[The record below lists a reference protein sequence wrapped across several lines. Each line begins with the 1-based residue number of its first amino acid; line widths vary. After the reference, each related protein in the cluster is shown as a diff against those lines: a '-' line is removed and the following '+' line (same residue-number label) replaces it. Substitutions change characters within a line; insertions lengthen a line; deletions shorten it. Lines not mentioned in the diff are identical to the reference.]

1 MLSDLI
7 QLNLFA
13 FFVLFARVGTVFML
27 MPGIGSAYVS
37 VRLRLTIALAV
48 CLLITPLLASR
59 VPAMPGSQI
68 GLALLLLSEIIIGLF
83 MGLVARI
90 TLGAL
95 QTTGTLIALFSS
107 LANALIRDPIAEQQ
121 SSLIATFLTML
132 GMVLIIVTD
141 MHHLMI
147 RGVIE
152 SYSLFVP
159 GQPLI
164 IGDFSEMLARRF
176 ADSFKLGVQLASPF
190 LLIAMVYYVGLGI
203 LGRLM
208 PALPVFIVVMPLQI
222 LGQLSFLM
230 IALSAM
236 MMYFL
241 SQFEEVIIVFLEPF

>member
-7 QLNLFA
+7 QINLFA
-13 FFVLFARVGTVFML
+13 FFLLFARIGTVFML
-27 MPGIGSAYVS
+27 MPGIGTAYVP
-37 VRLRLTIALAV
+37 VKVRLTIALAI
-48 CLLITPLLASR
+48 CFIITPLLVGGLPVA
-59 VPAMPGSQI
+59 PGSQI
-68 GLALLLLSEIIIGLF
+68 DMMLLLLSEVTVGLF
-83 MGLVARI
+83 IGLVARI
-90 TLGAL
+90 TVGAL

-121 SSLIATFLTML
+121 SSLIATFLSML

-141 MHHLMI
+141 LHHLMI

-159 GQPLI
+159 GQSLSF
-164 IGDFSEMLARRF
+164 GDFSEMLARRF
-176 ADSFKLGVQLASPF
+176 ADSFKLGVQLSSPF
-190 LLIAMVYYVGLGI
+190 LLTALVYYVGLGI

-222 LGQLSFLM
+222 AGQLSFLM
-230 IALSAM
+230 VSLSAM

-241 SQFEEVIIVFLEPF
+241 SQFEDAIIVFLEP